1 MIGEL
6 GAMALV
12 AYLVGSVPTG
22 YVLAR
27 LKRVDVR
34 TVGSGNIGATNVAR
48 TAGKGLGIA
57 TLVFDVAKGAL
68 PVLVAAAL
76 APEIHAGAGFATALQ
91 CVAALGAV
99 VGHVF
104 SIALRFRGGKG
115 VATALGAIAALDP
128 SVLWAPLVVFA
139 IAFALSRRVSLGSI
153 LAAASAPLA
162 ALLMGS
168 SSLVVLTLVLIAA
181 IIIARHRE
189 NIRRLQAG
197 TEPRFSA

>member
-1 MIGEL
+1 
-6 GAMALV
+6 MALV

-57 TLVFDVAKGAL
+57 TLVFDAAKGAL

-76 APEIHAGAGFATALQ
+76 APEIHSGERFATALQ

-162 ALLMGS
+162 ALLVGS
-168 SSLVVLTLVLIAA
+168 SSLIVLTLVLIAA

>member
-57 TLVFDVAKGAL
+57 TLVFDAAKGAL

-76 APEIHAGAGFATALQ
+76 APEIHSGARFATALQ

-162 ALLMGS
+162 ALLVGS